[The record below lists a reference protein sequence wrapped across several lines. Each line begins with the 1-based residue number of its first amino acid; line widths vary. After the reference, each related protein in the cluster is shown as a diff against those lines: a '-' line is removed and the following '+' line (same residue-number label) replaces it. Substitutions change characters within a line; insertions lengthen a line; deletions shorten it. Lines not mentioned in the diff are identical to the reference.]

1 MSQRFIN
8 NLIAFS
14 IVICFWIALV
24 FPVMVQAADPIVSE
38 TTQIITS
45 NGTNKT
51 KVESPPPSAIAPQ
64 IQSSSSDFLCTVSA
78 AGAIQTQIL
87 GVSLGG
93 TVNDELC
100 ELLQLSHALYNMQ
113 MRVAALSVLCN
124 HPIVWQSLMDS
135 NSPCPIDGLI
145 GDEAKAAWEVK
156 TTRIPK
162 PEEEHEIT
170 AQEKRDKA
178 LSIMGGVAAAFLF
191 F

>member
-1 MSQRFIN
+1 MSDRLRNNVIAGFIVV
-8 NLIAFS
+8 A
-14 IVICFWIALV
+14 FWIVSFSA
-24 FPVMVQAADPIVSE
+24 MAADPIVSE
-38 TTQIITS
+38 TTQTITS
-45 NGTNKT
+45 NGTNTT

-87 GVSLGG
+87 GISLGG
-93 TVNDELC
+93 TTDSELC

-124 HPIVWQSLMDS
+124 HPIVWQALLDS

>member
-1 MSQRFIN
+1 MSDLLRN
-8 NLIAFS
+8 NIFAALIVFAFWCIQFS
-14 IVICFWIALV
+14 
-24 FPVMVQAADPIVSE
+24 VMAADPVVSE
-38 TTQIITS
+38 TTQSITS
-45 NGTNKT
+45 DSKNLT

-93 TVNDELC
+93 TVNDPLC
-100 ELLQLSHALYNMQ
+100 QLLQKSHALWNMN

-124 HPIVWQSLMDS
+124 DPMIWRAMMDS

-156 TTRIPK
+156 TARIPM
-162 PEEEHEIT
+162 PEEQHEKSLP
-170 AQEKRDKA
+170 EKRDDVIR
-178 LSIMGGVAAAFLF
+178 IMGVIASAFLF

>member
-1 MSQRFIN
+1 MSEAFKGFI
-8 NLIAFS
+8 IS
-14 IVICFWIALV
+14 TALV
-24 FPVMVQAADPIVSE
+24 SLLLFMPINAIAADPVVSE
-38 TTQIITS
+38 TTQSITS
-45 NGTNKT
+45 DSKNLT

-93 TVNDELC
+93 TVNDPLC
-100 ELLQLSHALYNMQ
+100 QLLQKSHALWNMN

-124 HPIVWQSLMDS
+124 DPMIWRAMMDS

-156 TTRIPK
+156 TARIPM
-162 PEEEHEIT
+162 PEEQHEKSLP
-170 AQEKRDKA
+170 EKRDDVIR
-178 LSIMGGVAAAFLF
+178 IMGVIASAFLF

>member
-1 MSQRFIN
+1 MTKRLRN
-8 NLIAFS
+8 NIFAALIVFAFWCIQFS
-14 IVICFWIALV
+14 
-24 FPVMVQAADPIVSE
+24 VMAADPIVSE
-38 TTQIITS
+38 TTQTITS
-45 NGTNKT
+45 NGTNTT
-51 KVESPPPSAIAPQ
+51 KVVSPPPSAIAPQ

-87 GVSLGG
+87 GISLGG
-93 TVNDELC
+93 TTDSELC

-124 HPIVWQSLMDS
+124 HPMVWQALMDS

-156 TTRIPK
+156 TTRIPM

>member
-1 MSQRFIN
+1 MSDRLRN
-8 NLIAFS
+8 NLVAAAIVFAFWCIAFNS
-14 IVICFWIALV
+14 
-24 FPVMVQAADPIVSE
+24 MAADPIVSE
-38 TTQIITS
+38 TTQIIS
-45 NGTNKT
+45 SDSKNLT

-87 GVSLGG
+87 GISLGG
-93 TVNDELC
+93 TVNDPLC
-100 ELLQLSHALYNMQ
+100 ELLQKSHALYNMN

-124 HPIVWQSLMDS
+124 DPVIWQAMLDS

-156 TTRIPK
+156 TTRIPM

-178 LSIMGGVAAAFLF
+178 LSIMGGVAAAFLLF
-191 F
+191 